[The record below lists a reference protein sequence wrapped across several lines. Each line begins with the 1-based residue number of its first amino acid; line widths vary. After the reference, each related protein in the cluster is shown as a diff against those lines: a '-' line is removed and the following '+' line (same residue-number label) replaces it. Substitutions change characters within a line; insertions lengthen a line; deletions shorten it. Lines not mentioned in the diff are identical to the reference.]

1 MQKRESKD
9 GSDIKSGVNVTTIE
23 GTEIPRSKARRIG
36 GEYFTPNVSVFNIK
50 GTNYRIT
57 SPAIAYDYTTGEYR
71 LKEEVPY
78 YGVVGFVNGQPK
90 LGYFSVFK
98 GGPNITIPDF
108 NGEPKEYPLLSTKI
122 IPEDSEYKEDLS
134 TGNFKIF
141 KEGSKNVKTLKSYL
155 VGTLHYNANSQNP
168 LVASVKKHFEKNGLF
183 ISKLA
188 ETLGECVNNYSFGI
202 EFETNNGTIPYYK
215 VFDNGLVPLKDGSLK
230 LPNGKYPYE
239 YTTIPLNGK
248 KGIQAILNI
257 CEDLS
262 KYCTFDRTCSA
273 HIHFG
278 NVRLDKV
285 YLLAYYQLI
294 RIVQDQMFKLVPH
307 YKTDPVKIAN
317 LEKNYCQKL
326 ISLAFKDIEKIG
338 TTTDKTLYN
347 KLVNSNYKVLYA
359 FLAGQDPQDIAESE
373 AVAPGTTRRNHPQ
386 GDSKW
391 NRRNRYFVQNLL
403 PAVFDGGTIESRL
416 HQGTFNADKIL
427 GWMFLNI
434 SLLWYADKNTLEI
447 LSGKLNKITLDEI
460 MESYAA
466 STRQYEFLS
475 PIFSNYLR
483 NRRSV
488 MRALYSKEDYLGIDE
503 IKVDTVSI
511 KGLFLNSSA
520 SKVDEM
526 LRNSLMI
533 FNNRGY
539 VQGKSEAWK
548 NKLPKEKSMNIDSHF
563 KTIEKNVNIE

>member
-1 MQKRESKD
+1 MEKRSRKTTSE
-9 GSDIKSGVNVTTIE
+9 DIINVVTTIE
-23 GTEIPRSKARRIG
+23 GTEVPRNKARRIG
-36 GEYFTPNVSVFNIK
+36 GMYFTPNVSVFNIK

-57 SPAIAYDYTTGEYR
+57 SPAIAYDYTTGQYR

-78 YGVVGFVNGQPK
+78 YGVVGFVDNVPK

-98 GGPNITIPDF
+98 GGPNITIT
-108 NGEPKEYPLLSTKI
+108 NSSGEVKTYPLLSTKV
-122 IPEDSEYKEDLS
+122 IPENSEYQEDLS

-141 KEGSKNVKTLKSYL
+141 ENTKNRKDLKSYSI
-155 VGTLHYNANSQNP
+155 GGGLHYNANEQNP
-168 LVASVKKHFEKNGLF
+168 LVASVKKHFNNNGLF

-188 ETLGECVNNYSFGI
+188 EVLGDCLNDYSFGI

-230 LPNGKYPYE
+230 LSNGKYPYE

-257 CEDLS
+257 CNDLG

-307 YKTDPVKIAN
+307 YKTDPVNIAG

-326 ISLAFKDIEKIG
+326 LNLNFKNIKTIG
-338 TTTDKTLYN
+338 TTEDKKAY
-347 KLVNSNYKVLYA
+347 KELVNANYKILYA
-359 FLAGQDPQDIAESE
+359 FLAGQDSQNISE
-373 AVAPGTTRRNHPQ
+373 DAVAAPGTTRRAHPQ

-391 NRRNRYFVQNLL
+391 NRRNRYYVQNLL

-434 SLLWYADKNTLEI
+434 SLLWYADKNTLDI
-447 LSGKLNKITLDEI
+447 LSGKLNKVTLDDI
-460 MESYAA
+460 MEGYAK
-466 STRQYEFLS
+466 TTNHYEFLS
-475 PIFSNYLR
+475 PIFKNYLQ

-488 MRALYSKEDYLGIDE
+488 MRALYSKEDYLGLDE
-503 IKVDTVSI
+503 IRVDNVNI
-511 KGLFLNSSA
+511 KGLFLNSNV
-520 SKVDEM
+520 SKVDQV
-526 LRNSLMI
+526 LRDSLMI
-533 FNNRGY
+533 FNNKGY
-539 VQGKSEAWK
+539 VQGKAEAWK
-548 NKLPKEKSMNIDSHF
+548 NKLPQDKQVNIDSHF